1 MMARTVVELPISDQY
16 AVVPASARLHE
27 AIDLMSKPTVEILL
41 VEDPEVKR
49 IVGVLTEQHIL
60 RILASGADASRTK
73 VATHML
79 PNKRA
84 CGVSCG

>member
-1 MMARTVVELPISDQY
+1 MARTVGELPISDQY
-16 AVVPASARLHE
+16 AVVPASTRLNE

-60 RILASGADASRTK
+60 RILASGATRHARSRHPH
-73 VATHML
+73 VAQQEE
-79 PNKRA
+79 RA
-84 CGVSCG
+84 VSCG